1 VRLRRA
7 RADDTATLLARA
19 EQFVADGHARK
30 AIDELTA
37 ANRRQ
42 TDAAIERALV
52 RIRLAAWSELDRTPP
67 PAPGTAVPDLFEG
80 TTGIPEVSARD
91 LDATKI
97 RSAINHHGG
106 LVVRGLLSA
115 EWCARL
121 RDGIDRSWEAFD
133 RFRSTKAIDPA
144 WFDPA
149 DTDAYGLTVP
159 GRAYVMNGGT
169 AYVPDSP
176 RLLFDL
182 LDAFEAAGVKRVVTD
197 YFNEPP
203 ALSLLKLAQ
212 RRLAPEASGGWHQ
225 DAAVYGPIAQTLNFW
240 VPVSRCG
247 DVAPGLE
254 MFPRALDYLVGTY
267 GTEGVDEYRARVE
280 EVGVLTAETPAARP
294 VFEAGD
300 AAVFDQFLLH
310 QTAASPDFREQRY
323 GFESWFF
330 APSTYPDPNRW
341 IPLVY

>member
-1 VRLRRA
+1 VKLRRA

-19 EQFVADGHARK
+19 EQFVADGHARE
-30 AIDELTA
+30 AIDELTV

-42 TDAAIERALV
+42 SDTAIERALV
-52 RIRLAAWSELDRTPP
+52 RIRLAAWFEADRTPP
-67 PAPGTAVPDLFEG
+67 PAPAAAVPDLFEG
-80 TTGIPEVSARD
+80 TTDIPEVTARD

-97 RSAINHHGG
+97 RSAISHHGG

-121 RDGIDRSWEAFD
+121 REGIDRSWEAYD
-133 RFRSTKAIDPA
+133 RFRSTKATDPA

-149 DTDAYGLTVP
+149 DTDAHGLTVA
-159 GRAYVMNGGT
+159 GRAFVMNSGT

-182 LDAFEAAGVKRVVTD
+182 LEAFEAAGVKRVVTD

-203 ALSLLKLAQ
+203 ALSLVKLAQ

-267 GTEGVDEYRARVE
+267 GTEGVDEYLARVD
-280 EVGVLTAETPAARP
+280 EVGELTAGTPPSRP

-310 QTAASPDFREQRY
+310 QTAASPEFSKPRY

-330 APSTYPDPNRW
+330 APSTYPDPKRW